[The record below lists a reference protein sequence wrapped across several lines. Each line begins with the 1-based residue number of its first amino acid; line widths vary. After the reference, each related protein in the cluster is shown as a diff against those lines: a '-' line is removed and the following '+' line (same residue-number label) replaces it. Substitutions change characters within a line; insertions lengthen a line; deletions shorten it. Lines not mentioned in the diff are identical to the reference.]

1 MGINHHL
8 LFMKRERLHKGC
20 ENETND
26 YCTRFKKHTGQ
37 INCTCT
43 DTIKRKETQND
54 IRGS

>member
-1 MGINHHL
+1 MGIDHHL

-37 INCTCT
+37 INCTCV
-43 DTIKRKETQND
+43 DTKKRKETQND